1 VISNQPD
8 GAIAATNEEALALIH
23 SVLEASTEYAIVAT
37 DMDRIVV
44 LWNEGARRLY
54 GYESV
59 EAVGKL
65 NISEIYLSEDIAN
78 GRMREMFDGALRDGR
93 WSGPVRKRRK
103 NDEQVVVRAMITQ
116 RLDASSTTIGY
127 LLISRDMSDELR
139 LAAELETTNREL
151 RAQMTQRQKAEAD
164 LSQAH
169 QEEILRTRTLEQ
181 VSSQLKLLAE
191 MSDLLQSCAD
201 SDEARQVTQRSL
213 EKFFPNESG
222 VIYLNQLIGSSL
234 QTFVSWNN
242 ANLMSK
248 ENFEPNEC
256 WALRRGRPHVISPDN
271 AAIRCAHFHN
281 KQEGG
286 SICVPMSGKGQPLG
300 IFHLAW
306 TENESAQ
313 DGSRDRKRLA
323 EMVADTIALAVSNVR
338 LREALKDQTIRDP
351 LTRLYNRR
359 YLDDSLNREVSRA
372 RRAETTIGIIMIDLD
387 NF

>member
-234 QTFVSWNN
+234 QNGPNVAVGSETAFRQD
-242 ANLMSK
+242 AN
-248 ENFEPNEC
+248 EPTKT
-256 WALRRGRPHVISPDN
+256 WAFTS
-271 AAIRCAHFHN
+271 
-281 KQEGG
+281 Q
-286 SICVPMSGKGQPLG
+286 
-300 IFHLAW
+300 LAS
-306 TENESAQ
+306 E
-313 DGSRDRKRLA
+313 
-323 EMVADTIALAVSNVR
+323 
-338 LREALKDQTIRDP
+338 
-351 LTRLYNRR
+351 
-359 YLDDSLNREVSRA
+359 
-372 RRAETTIGIIMIDLD
+372 
-387 NF
+387 